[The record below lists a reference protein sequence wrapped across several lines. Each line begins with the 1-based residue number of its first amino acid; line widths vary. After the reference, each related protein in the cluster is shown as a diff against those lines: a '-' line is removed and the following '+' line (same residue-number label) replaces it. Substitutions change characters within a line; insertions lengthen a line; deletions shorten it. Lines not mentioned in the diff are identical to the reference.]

1 VSTPANSAA
10 TTKSTS
16 ATPFFNV
23 GGIATGLDTNSIIDQ
38 LLALDRQPETLLTQ
52 RSTVETARQ
61 AALKSIQ
68 TSMQSL
74 QTAARAM
81 RDPSVWAN
89 TQTVASSNPTAVSA
103 VLTGGAAAGGFQ
115 IGVQRLASADQVT
128 QGTGLT
134 AANGDDTLHIQV
146 GSGAPANVSISS
158 GDTLATIASKINA
171 SSSSQVY
178 ASVVNNRL
186 VLSGQV
192 TGAAN
197 TIAVTSDST
206 LASDL
211 GMSQS
216 LVANDAQYTINGQAM
231 TSATNTVSNGLAGV
245 TLTLNGTTAS
255 DASLVVTAPAPNTT
269 TITNAIQGFVTAY
282 NSTVDMIY
290 GYVNDPKV
298 ANPST
303 DAQREAGMLQGDP
316 QLLSILSN
324 LRSAVTTTMS
334 GATGGLGYLGN
345 IGLSTGKAV
354 GSGTISQDSLEG
366 KLSLD
371 TTKLQSVLASNFSS
385 VKSLFSNATGSF
397 GSEGLSQ
404 RMDDIINP
412 QTSAT
417 GALNGR
423 ITSEASLIQS
433 YSQQIADIEQ
443 RVTLHEATL
452 RAQFTAMESAVA
464 QLQSSSSAL
473 SSSSSSSSG

>member
-1 VSTPANSAA
+1 MSTPASSS

-38 LLALDRQPETLLTQ
+38 LLAIDRQPETLLTQ
-52 RSTVETARQ
+52 KSTVETARQ

-89 TQTVASSNPTAVSA
+89 SQTVTSSNPTAVSA

-128 QGTGLT
+128 QGTTL
-134 AANGDDTLHIQV
+134 ASANGDDTLHIQV
-146 GSGAPANVSISS
+146 GAGAVANVSISA

-171 SSSSQVY
+171 NGSSQVY
-178 ASVVNNRL
+178 ASVVNNKL

-197 TIAVTSDST
+197 KIAVTSDST

-211 GMSQS
+211 GMTET
-216 LVANDAQYTINGQAM
+216 LVANDAQYTINGQTM
-231 TSATNTVSNGLAGV
+231 TSASNTVSNGLAGV
-245 TLTLNGTTAS
+245 TLTLNGTTAN

-269 TITNAIQGFVTAY
+269 TITNAVQGFVTAY
-282 NSTVDMIY
+282 NSTVDLIY

-298 ANPST
+298 ANPTT

-334 GATGGLGYLGN
+334 GVTGGLGYLGN
-345 IGLSTGKAV
+345 IGLSTGAAV

-366 KLSLD
+366 KLTLD
-371 TTKLQSVLASNFSS
+371 TTKLQSVLASNFSG
-385 VKSLFSNATGSF
+385 VKSLFTNATGSF
-397 GSEGLSQ
+397 SSEGLSQ

-417 GALNGR
+417 GALASR

-443 RVTLHEATL
+443 RVTLHEAAL
-452 RAQFTAMESAVA
+452 RARFTAMESAVA

-473 SSSSSSSSG
+473 SSSTSSSG

>member
-1 VSTPANSAA
+1 MSTPASSP

-38 LLALDRQPETLLTQ
+38 LLAIDRQPETLLTQ
-52 RSTVETARQ
+52 KSTVETARQ

-74 QTAARAM
+74 QTAAQAM

-89 TQTVASSNPTAVSA
+89 SQTVTSSNPTAVSA

-128 QGTGLT
+128 QGTTL
-134 AANGDDTLHIQV
+134 ASANGDDTLHIQV
-146 GSGAPANVSISS
+146 GSGAVANVSISA

-171 SSSSQVY
+171 NASSQVY
-178 ASVVNNRL
+178 ASVVNNKL

-197 TIAVTSDST
+197 KIAVTSDST

-211 GMSQS
+211 GMTET
-216 LVANDAQYTINGQAM
+216 LIANDAQYTINGQTM
-231 TSATNTVSNGLAGV
+231 TSSSNTVSNGLAGV
-245 TLTLNGTTAS
+245 TLTLNGTTAN

-269 TITNAIQGFVTAY
+269 TITNAVQGFVTAY
-282 NSTVDMIY
+282 NSTVDLIY
-290 GYVNDPKV
+290 GYVNDAKV
-298 ANPST
+298 ANPTT

-334 GATGGLGYLGN
+334 GVTGSLSYLGN
-345 IGLSTGKAV
+345 IGLSTGAAV

-366 KLSLD
+366 KLTLD
-371 TTKLQSVLASNFSS
+371 TTKLQSVLASNFSG
-385 VKSLFSNATGSF
+385 VKSLFTNATGSF
-397 GSEGLSQ
+397 SSEGLSQ
-404 RMDDIINP
+404 RMDAIINP

-417 GALNGR
+417 GALASR

-443 RVTLHEATL
+443 RVTLHEAAL
-452 RAQFTAMESAVA
+452 RTQFTAMESAVA

-473 SSSSSSSSG
+473 SSSTSSSG